1 MYIIFLCFLLSAA
14 LYHIC
19 VIYVE
24 RLHFHTTFQCQVY
37 QSSPKLSFACY
48 KMFCFYYGYS
58 TRICLNIVTAFLN
71 NTNFSGC
78 MWYLINFWLL
88 KRRSVAS
95 NVGKKLEL
103 SSVNAVIFILI
114 RLFDCFLTDFENILF
129 FLLFIKGSYFF
140 NFQL

>member
-1 MYIIFLCFLLSAA
+1 M
-14 LYHIC
+14 
-19 VIYVE
+19 
-24 RLHFHTTFQCQVY
+24 
-37 QSSPKLSFACY
+37 
-48 KMFCFYYGYS
+48 
-58 TRICLNIVTAFLN
+58 
-71 NTNFSGC
+71 
-78 MWYLINFWLL
+78 
-88 KRRSVAS
+88 AS